1 LVNREVGVIVDSK
14 NLHESYYTIAKFQD
28 ILEIL
33 IPIFSKYYLTTS
45 KFLDFQDFKA
55 AAMIRKTSYM
65 EKRKLNKEELDKIL
79 KIKSGMNSQRLQF
92 NVNDLP
98 KRSLTISRFLGF
110 VEGDGSFYISNM
122 TPTFSIKQHSKNVHF
137 FYEIAEFLN
146 KLPYCPEIGSK
157 IDKLNT
163 RPTPGIYQDSP
174 STYNLTVA
182 NILQIYNYILPFF
195 KSLRFISRKGVDF
208 KL

>member
-14 NLHESYYTIAKFQD
+14 NHHESYYTIAKFKD

-55 AAMIRKTSYM
+55 AAEIRKISYM
-65 EKRKLNKEELDKIL
+65 EKRKLNKEELNKIL

-92 NVNDLP
+92 NINDLHQ
-98 KRSLTISRFLGF
+98 RSLTLSRFLGF
-110 VEGDGSFYISNM
+110 VEGDGSFHISNM
-122 TPTFSIKQHSKNVHF
+122 VPTFSIKQHSKNVHF
-137 FYEIAEFLN
+137 LYEIAKFLN
-146 KLPYCPEIGSK
+146 KLPYCPEIGPK

-163 RPTPGIYQDSP
+163 RPTPGVYQDSP
-174 STYNLTVA
+174 NSCNLSVA
-182 NILQIYNYILPFF
+182 NILQIYNYILPCF
-195 KSLRFISRKGVDF
+195 KSLKFISRKGVDF
-208 KL
+208 QL